1 MQINLKTNKK
11 DLKQDIKEIVY
22 YRETLKSFV
31 ENRMLIDKYKINCS
45 CLIIIALYLLNIN
58 KALLVFFNTLI
69 GFINVFLIFL
79 TFYLNSEVSK
89 KIILKQNVNNTE
101 NNLKILDILTY
112 LLLGIQMVLLM
123 YTII

>member
-1 MQINLKTNKK
+1 MQINLETNKE

-22 YRETLKSFV
+22 YKQTLKSFV

-45 CLIIIALYLLNIN
+45 CLIIILSLLKTN
-58 KALLVFFNTLI
+58 KVLLVFYNTLI

-79 TFYLNSEVSK
+79 VFYLNSEVSK
-89 KIILKQNVNNTE
+89 KLILKQNTNNTE

-112 LLLGIQMVLLM
+112 LLLGIQIVLLM